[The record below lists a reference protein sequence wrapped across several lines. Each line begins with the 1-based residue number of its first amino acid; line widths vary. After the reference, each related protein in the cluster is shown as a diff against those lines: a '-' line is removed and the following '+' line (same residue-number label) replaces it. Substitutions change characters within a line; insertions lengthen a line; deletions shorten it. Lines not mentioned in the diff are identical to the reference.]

1 LTTQKYE
8 DLLNK
13 FFKDVYTPIPIEY
26 SLVLDDK
33 LLTHPENNEQMSS
46 KAKVVRLIKLK
57 PQPFSSGSWLAT
69 NKATAFARENLPAMA
84 TLAASSAALGVV
96 TNAEN
101 PAICFAFYAAFL
113 GAIAM
118 VTLSLFRD
126 I

>member
-13 FFKDVYTPIPIEY
+13 FFKDVYTTIPIEC

-84 TLAASSAALGVV
+84 ALAASSAALGVV

-101 PAICFAFYAAFL
+101 PAICFAFL
-113 GAIAM
+113 GAIAT